1 MNAMK
6 HMELIFFATAAIG
19 ISAAIATSPE
29 TEPLVVAAD
38 RPLFIHPDVHM
49 PVVTVAAKRLT
60 PAEKAEL
67 M

>member
-1 MNAMK
+1 MNALK
-6 HMELIFFATAAIG
+6 HMEAIFFTVATIAV
-19 ISAAIATSPE
+19 SAAGFTSEP
-29 TEPLVVAAD
+29 EPLVVSAD
-38 RPLFIHPDVHM
+38 RPLFIHPDVDM

>member
-1 MNAMK
+1 MNALK
-6 HMELIFFATAAIG
+6 HMEVIFFTVAAVG
-19 ISAAIATSPE
+19 VCAAIADSE
-29 TEPLVVAAD
+29 TQPLIVSAD
-38 RPLFIHPDVHM
+38 RPLFTHPDVQM

>member
-1 MNAMK
+1 MNALK
-6 HMELIFFATAAIG
+6 HMEAIFFTVAAIG
-19 ISAAIATSPE
+19 VAAAFATSE
-29 TEPLVVAAD
+29 TQPLVVAAD
-38 RPLFIHPDVHM
+38 RPLFIHPDVQL

>member
-1 MNAMK
+1 M
-6 HMELIFFATAAIG
+6 
-19 ISAAIATSPE
+19 ATSD
-29 TEPLVVAAD
+29 TQPLIVSAD
-38 RPLFIHPDVHM
+38 RPLFIHPDVQL